1 MPRYQ
6 IRLYKPHDLDL
17 MELVSRHR
25 FCLQKAAYCCL
36 SAFVKGECFLIRIP
50 EQRAEPLPGKKVY
63 ARTLRLSKEKEQ
75 DREIIRLL
83 ERIAPGYRNNF
94 IKNLLRLYL
103 MYPATGQ
110 FFSSPQGEAFVTE
123 RYRCFRNGIP
133 LADAASFQGPEP
145 NNATGQTPGIP
156 EDTAADSSGNRE
168 AAKGIAARM
177 EPERKGP
184 SLREE
189 RKSEIR
195 QESTLS
201 AAPDPAQ
208 QESGPGEKK
217 AETQPVDAS
226 LISPEEPI
234 GTMEGEEDLTD
245 LFSALI

>member
-110 FFSSPQGEAFVTE
+110 FFSDPSELSYFAGQ
-123 RYRCFRNGIP
+123 YQCFRKGKP
-133 LADAASFQGPEP
+133 LADAASFPGQEP
-145 NNATGQTPGIP
+145 KRKQHQKTVSEKAPV
-156 EDTAADSSGNRE
+156 A
-168 AAKGIAARM
+168 
-177 EPERKGP
+177 EPEER
-184 SLREE
+184 REE
-189 RKSEIR
+189 TGAGAEPRKEPSR
-195 QESTLS
+195 STEDPTVPEG
-201 AAPDPAQ
+201 AAGKI
-208 QESGPGEKK
+208 ETK
-217 AETQPVDAS
+217 AEAPVLDAR
-226 LISPEEPI
+226 LISPEEPLPE
-234 GTMEGEEDLTD
+234 TEGEEDLTD
-245 LFSALI
+245 LFSTFI